1 MTNEPIARPLRVLVA
16 GCGHM
21 GASHARAYH
30 RPGSGFEIAGLV
42 SRGPGSRG
50 RLNAELGGGY
60 PEFAEYHEAL
70 ERTRPDAV
78 CISTYP
84 DTHAEYAVA
93 AFEGGAHVFLE
104 KPVADTLADCERVLD
119 AARRHRRK
127 LVVGYILHV
136 HPAWEKFTEL
146 ARTLG
151 TPLVMRM
158 NLNQQSSAANWE
170 THKNLLRSASPI
182 VDCGVHYVDVMC
194 RMTGSRPVSVTGLG
208 ARLTGEIVPGQV
220 NYGHLQV
227 TFADGSVGWYEA
239 GWGPMMS
246 ETAFFVKDVIGPKG
260 SVSIVAT
267 EASKAGQSADVSAHT
282 QTQALLVHHSEL
294 AADGAFARPDE
305 TIPIEDEPDHEEL
318 CHREQQFFLR
328 AVRDDL
334 DLSGHWQ
341 GAYDSLRIVLAADQS
356 RKEGR
361 TIAL

>member
-1 MTNEPIARPLRVLVA
+1 MPQPLRVLVV

-21 GASHARAYH
+21 GTSHARAYH
-30 RPGSGFEIAGLV
+30 RPGSGLVIAGLV
-42 SRGPGSRG
+42 SRGAASRV

-60 PEFAEYHEAL
+60 AEFADYDAAL
-70 ERTRPDAV
+70 AETKPDAV

-84 DTHAEYAVA
+84 DTHAAYASA
-93 AFEGGAHVFLE
+93 ALESGAHVFLE
-104 KPVADTLADCERVLD
+104 KPVADNLADCEKVLE
-119 AARRHRRK
+119 AARRVRRK

-136 HPAWEKFTEL
+136 HPVWERFTEL

-158 NLNQQSSAANWE
+158 NLNQQSSGANWE
-170 THKNLLRSASPI
+170 THKNLLRSTSPI

-208 ARLTGEIVPGQV
+208 ARLSDEIAPGQV

-260 SVSIVAT
+260 CVSIVAKHA
-267 EASKAGQSADVSAHT
+267 ASPGQSADVDAHT
-282 QTQALLVHHSEL
+282 QTEALLVHH
-294 AADGAFARPDE
+294 AATGPDGAFSRPDE
-305 TIPIEDEPDHEEL
+305 LVEVNDAPTHDDL
-318 CHREQQFFLR
+318 CRREQEFFLR
-328 AVRDDL
+328 AVREDIDL
-334 DLSGHWQ
+334 TAHWQ

-356 RKEGR
+356 FREGR
-361 TIAL
+361 TVRL